1 MREDFQEQ
9 EIEENFEETRISSI
23 EKKIIIKTIIKF

>member
-9 EIEENFEETRISSI
+9 KIEKNFEKIKISSVD
-23 EKKIIIKTIIKF
+23 KKIIIKTIIKF